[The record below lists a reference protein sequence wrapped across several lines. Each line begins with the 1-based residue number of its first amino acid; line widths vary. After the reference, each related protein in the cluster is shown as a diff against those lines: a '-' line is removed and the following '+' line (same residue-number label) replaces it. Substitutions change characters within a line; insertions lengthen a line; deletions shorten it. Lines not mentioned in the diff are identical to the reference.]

1 MSQIFGNVKK
11 KYSKFLNLSKYT
23 YIVYELF
30 LLLNNPLIMK
40 MIKLIALI
48 LLVGFSYSA
57 QAQLLDDLDTGKK
70 RSRVVVEDNVKE
82 TVMTPVMEVYS
93 SQGQLIATETTNNVT
108 LIATLPQ
115 GMYSI
120 IYRQGRQIIRT
131 ERVRIE

>member
-1 MSQIFGNVKK
+1 
-11 KYSKFLNLSKYT
+11 
-23 YIVYELF
+23 
-30 LLLNNPLIMK
+30 MK

-93 SQGQLIATETTNNVT
+93 SQGQLIATETTNSVT
-108 LIATLPQ
+108 LTIATLPQ